1 MYSEKL
7 MLKERKNLVT
17 AITILRIYIKG
28 GINMTFTGLPVGI
41 YLTKTNQFQARVN
54 VQGTV
59 YSLGTFATLSDAM
72 PAQWEKVKSLFPD
85 GDIPVFSGVR
95 TANLLRDLTGH
106 VYDQLTVH
114 SRTGAFEN
122 RHGNYWLC
130 PCACGSTAE
139 YLAQDLI
146 DGEAKNCAD
155 PGIHGSL
162 QNFLLAYQE
171 KRKRSNTI

>member
-1 MYSEKL
+1 
-7 MLKERKNLVT
+7 
-17 AITILRIYIKG
+17 
-28 GINMTFTGLPVGI
+28 MTFTGLPVGI

-146 DGEAKNCAD
+146 DGEAKKLCR
-155 PGIHGSL
+155 PWYPWFITEFSFGISRKEKAKQYNL
-162 QNFLLAYQE
+162 RSTRNF
-171 KRKRSNTI
+171 